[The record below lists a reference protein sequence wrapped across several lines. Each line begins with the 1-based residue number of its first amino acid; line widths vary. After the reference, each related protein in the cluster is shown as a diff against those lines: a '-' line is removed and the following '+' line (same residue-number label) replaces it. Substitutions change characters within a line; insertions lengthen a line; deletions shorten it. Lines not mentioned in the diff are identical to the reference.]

1 MNLQTI
7 AIVWKEMIHIQI
19 KLFDSELKVMDVLWK
34 EGTITAKQLA
44 EVLGEQ
50 VGWNKNTTYTV
61 IKKCIDKGAIE
72 RLEPNFL
79 CRAILPKEQVQEQET
94 AELINKV
101 FDGSTEMLFASLLN
115 TKKLSAKEIARLKQ
129 LVEQLK

>member
-1 MNLQTI
+1 
-7 AIVWKEMIHIQI
+7 MIHIQI

-44 EVLGEQ
+44 EVLSEQ

-79 CRAILPKEQVQEQET
+79 CRAILSKEQVQEQET

-115 TKKLSAKEIARLKQ
+115 TKNLTAKEIARLKQ